1 MVVSAIAFT
10 LLGFLSIYL
19 KSAWPLLLGS
29 IFIIFYYFW
38 HWHKVRLELIP
49 VEMVRA
55 ARQGEA
61 IVGVTC
67 LLLIFFS

>member
-1 MVVSAIAFT
+1 MVSAIAFT
-10 LLGFLSIYL
+10 LLGFLVICF
-19 KSAWPLLLGS
+19 KSAWPLSLGS
-29 IFIIFYYFW
+29 IFISSYYLW

-49 VEMVRA
+49 VEMVKV

-61 IVGVTC
+61 VFGVTW